1 MNLQSKYLGMTLNSP
16 FVLSAS
22 PIGEDID
29 NLKRLED
36 MSIGAV
42 VLHSLF
48 EEQLADEQLELEYHL
63 THGTESFAEATSF
76 FPNYDEYRLG
86 PDLYLEHIAKAKR
99 ALKIPVIASLNG
111 TTLGGWTNYAK
122 NIEEAGA
129 DALELNIYN
138 IPTDFNL
145 TSSQIEDTYVQ
156 ILSNIKSCVKIPV
169 AVKLS
174 PYFTNLSNLVHRMDS
189 AGANGIVLFNRFYQ
203 PDINLANY
211 EVDPKVSLSNS
222 SDNRIEMR
230 WIAILKGKIKAD
242 LAATGGIITAQ
253 DAIKMLLAGA
263 NVAQIF
269 AALARNGFD
278 YLEVLHRELIQWME
292 EKGFETVQEM
302 VGVVCQKNV
311 PNPGSFERAQ
321 YMKALTS
328 YKL

>member
-36 MSIGAV
+36 LNIGAV
-42 VLHSLF
+42 ILHSLF

-99 ALKIPVIASLNG
+99 ALKVPVIASLNG

-174 PYFTNLSNLVHRMDS
+174 PYFTNLSNLVHRMDN

-263 NVAQIF
+263 NVAQVF

-292 EKGFETVQEM
+292 DKGFETVQEM

>member
-36 MSIGAV
+36 LNIGAV

-48 EEQLADEQLELEYHL
+48 EEQLADEQLSLEYHL

-76 FPNYDEYRLG
+76 FPNYDEFRLG
-86 PDLYLEHIAKAKR
+86 PDQYLEHIRKAKSV
-99 ALKIPVIASLNG
+99 LKVPVIASLNG
-111 TTLGGWTNYAK
+111 TSLGGWTKYAK
-122 NIEEAGA
+122 NMEEAGA

-145 TSSQIEDTYVQ
+145 SAGQIEDTYVN
-156 ILSNIKSCVKIPV
+156 ILKEVITSVKIPV

-174 PYFTNLSNLVHRMDS
+174 PYFTNLANMIHRMDE
-189 AGANGIVLFNRFYQ
+189 AGANAFVLFNRFYQ
-203 PDINLANY
+203 PDINLSNY
-211 EVDPKVSLSNS
+211 EVDPKVSLSHS
-222 SDNRIEMR
+222 ADNRIEMR

-242 LAATGGIITAQ
+242 MAATGGIITAH

-278 YLEVLHRELIQWME
+278 YLATLHADLMQWME
-292 EKGFETVQEM
+292 EKGFESVEEM
-302 VGVVCQKNV
+302 VGVVSQKNI